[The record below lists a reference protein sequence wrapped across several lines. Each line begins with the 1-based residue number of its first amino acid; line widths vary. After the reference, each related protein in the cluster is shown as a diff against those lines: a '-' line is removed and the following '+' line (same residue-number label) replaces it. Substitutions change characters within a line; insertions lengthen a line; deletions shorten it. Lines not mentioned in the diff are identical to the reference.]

1 MVNLTRAQTRKLI
14 NSLKKASKTH
24 ASQARVLER
33 SLKKK
38 SKK

>member
-14 NSLKKASKTH
+14 SSLKIASKTH

>member
-14 NSLKKASKTH
+14 NGLKKASRTH
-24 ASQARVLER
+24 AAQAKVLER